1 MNPFWSRLAQ
11 VVIWESGWSPLSL
24 SDLVDAESVKAQ
36 YRRACTVVHPDKVG
50 GSQEMHEAAQKIF
63 TALREGYNSFKTE
76 LQKLET
82 LKAQQSAAKMSEQK
96 QQQINQTQQEQ
107 EQQSAL
113 AQDSAGVD

>member
-1 MNPFWSRLAQ
+1 
-11 VVIWESGWSPLSL
+11 
-24 SDLVDAESVKAQ
+24 
-36 YRRACTVVHPDKVG
+36 
-50 GSQEMHEAAQKIF
+50 MHEAAQKIF

-96 QQQINQTQQEQ
+96 QQQINQTSQEQ